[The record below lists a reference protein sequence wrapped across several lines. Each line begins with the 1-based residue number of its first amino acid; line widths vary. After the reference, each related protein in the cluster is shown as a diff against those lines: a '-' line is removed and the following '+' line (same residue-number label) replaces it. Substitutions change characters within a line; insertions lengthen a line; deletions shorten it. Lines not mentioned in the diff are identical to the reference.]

1 VAPHSGNKLSVL
13 PLSGFVIP
21 MNRAQM
27 PALPAVIFEAVGAAS
42 TTRTIRREAD
52 AALRITGEV
61 NAPADIQAVIV
72 RPVLRSFDLR
82 GWVVRSS
89 MILSDAAVRIHRP
102 LESRSDTRFLV
113 FAEIERT
120 ADSAQLVVREATGQA
135 DARLTVFAVLIREG
149 HTIQT

>member
-1 VAPHSGNKLSVL
+1 VATRSGNTLSVR
-13 PLSGFVIP
+13 PFPGSVVP

-52 AALRITGEV
+52 AALRITAEV
-61 NAPADIQAVIV
+61 NAYADTQAVVV
-72 RPVLRSFDLR
+72 RSILRSFDLR
-82 GWVVRSS
+82 EWVVRFPAV
-89 MILSDAAVRIHRP
+89 LSDAAVRVHR
-102 LESRSDTRFLV
+102 LMERRSDTRFVV

-120 ADSAQLVVREATGQA
+120 SDSAQLVVREATGQA

-149 HTIQT
+149 HSIQT